1 MSAPPSS
8 SASNTAG
15 LGLPPPTPP
24 PVPPPPSRVGD
35 GTEVGRGGP
44 EAAPEEALFRAIVE
58 QFQPGV
64 REITLNNLRDA
75 VSNEPVILRYLED
88 TKKAKKTFGKLVEA
102 RLKSHTWWAQNFER
116 TIVGST
122 VTLQRRGDLSEP
134 LVVPAAPT
142 TAAEIERA
150 VEPAADEPWRWL
162 GFSADDK
169 RERIEA
175 EIDEDELTALADV
188 PLETGTEIT
197 VPSSHE
203 FASFSRA
210 KRFKLINRLRN
221 NDTLGSVDLYHAHKN
236 EVVHAASRKV
246 VAPPVPA
253 TDQLPFRVPVVKSRA
268 DFTKV
273 REMLGPQ
280 LWADL
285 AFALEYTERDLDDVD
300 EITAMEH
307 HAPAV
312 YHFAAP
318 GWDMAFAP
326 KLQAAHIKD
335 MAKGLVFDD
344 LSRAALPGGLHR
356 LSTFFERGTKVPN
369 QLTIRIGR
377 TITGPAWVVADV
389 IAQKKSVLITA
400 PPAHG
405 KTTFLRDIA
414 RLVPSQH
421 PGKKVCVID
430 RSEELGGA
438 SIQWSSALG
447 ERVHVVRLAE
457 LTPGEAIGQAFRN
470 NSPAVVMSDE
480 IGTMAE
486 AEGMISAKASGV
498 EIISTAHGTIA
509 DVVDNAIMKKL
520 AGNVVSMTVGDEWA
534 QTTALGKKT
543 RRERER
549 EPVFDVL
556 IQILGL
562 TEWRIFW
569 SFAQAVDGFLE
580 GKAVP
585 AEIRT
590 IDDNGVL
597 IFRREMV
604 SFEAEVKAEM
614 PAPVGGD

>member
-1 MSAPPSS
+1 MSAPHSS

-15 LGLPPPTPP
+15 LGLPSPTPP
-24 PVPPPPSRVGD
+24 PSPSRAGD
-35 GTEVGRGGP
+35 GTEVG
-44 EAAPEEALFRAIVE
+44 AIAE

-75 VSNEPVILRYLED
+75 VSDEPAILRYLED
-88 TKKAKKTFGKLVEA
+88 AKKAKKTFGKLVEA
-102 RLKSHTWWAQNFER
+102 RLKTHAWWAQNFER
-116 TIVGST
+116 STVGST
-122 VTLQRRGDLSEP
+122 VTLQRRGDLSKP

-142 TAAEIERA
+142 TAAEAERA
-150 VEPAADEPWRWL
+150 DEPAADEPWRWL

-175 EIDEDELTALADV
+175 EIDEDELAALTDV
-188 PLETGTEIT
+188 PLLNAGTDIT
-197 VPSSHE
+197 VPSSHD

-210 KRFKLINRLRN
+210 ERFKLVNRLRD

-253 TDQLPFRVPVVKSRA
+253 TDKLPFRVPVVKSRA

-273 REMLGPQ
+273 REMLGPE

-285 AFALEYTERDLDDVD
+285 GFALEYTGRDLDDVD

-326 KLQAAHIKD
+326 KLQAAHIRD

-344 LSRAALPGGLHR
+344 LCRAALPGGLHR

-377 TITGPAWVVADV
+377 TITGPAWIVADV

-421 PGKKVCVID
+421 RGKKVCVID

-447 ERVHVVRLAE
+447 ERVYVVRHAE
-457 LTPGEAIGQAFRN
+457 LTPGEVISQAFRN
-470 NSPAVVMSDE
+470 NSPAVVISDE
-480 IGTMAE
+480 IGTL
-486 AEGMISAKASGV
+486 
-498 EIISTAHGTIA
+498 A
-509 DVVDNAIMKKL
+509 DVVDNAVMKKL

-534 QTTALGKKT
+534 LGTALGKKT

-569 SFAQAVDGFLE
+569 SFAQAIDGFLEGKAVPAEMLGLTEWQVFWSFAQAVDGFLE

-585 AEIRT
+585 AEVRK
-590 IDDNGVL
+590 IDDHGVL

-604 SFEAEVKAEM
+604 SFEAEVKLEM
-614 PAPVGGD
+614 PAPVVGD